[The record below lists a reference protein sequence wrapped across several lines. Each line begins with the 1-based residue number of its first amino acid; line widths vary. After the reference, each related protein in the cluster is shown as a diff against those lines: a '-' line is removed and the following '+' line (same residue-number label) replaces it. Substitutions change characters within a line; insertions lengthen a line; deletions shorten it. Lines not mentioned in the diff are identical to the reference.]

1 MRLTEQQKQ
10 NLIKETRS
18 ILERFPV
25 ADPTPDFLSYEEVM
39 GNLGRC
45 LFPAL
50 VNHLEQAAQGREKA
64 TSFEVGQEKDLAG
77 SEKSDKILI

>member
-1 MRLTEQQKQ
+1 
-10 NLIKETRS
+10 
-18 ILERFPV
+18 
-25 ADPTPDFLSYEEVM
+25 M

-77 SEKSDKILI
+77 SEKSDNILI

>member
-1 MRLTEQQKQ
+1 MHLTEQQKQ

-18 ILERFPV
+18 ILESFPV
-25 ADPTPDFLSYEEVM
+25 ADPTPDFLSYEEIM

-50 VNHLEQAAQGREKA
+50 VNHLEQAAQRREKA

-77 SEKSDKILI
+77 SEKSDNILI